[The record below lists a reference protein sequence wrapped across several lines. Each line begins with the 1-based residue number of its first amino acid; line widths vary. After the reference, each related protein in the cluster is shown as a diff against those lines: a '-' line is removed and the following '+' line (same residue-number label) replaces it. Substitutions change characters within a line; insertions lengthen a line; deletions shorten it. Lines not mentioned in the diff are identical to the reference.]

1 MGLQEARS
9 STGRALRGSAR
20 CSRWQ
25 SPRHVYRAPGGIR
38 PWLQVKTSL
47 TRKLENLHG
56 PVRVDLRRQQ
66 VGLPLTDEQT
76 ASRRPCV
83 VRDVVLQDGAGRP
96 LVLAHSVLPL
106 MPRGALHPL
115 IKRLGRQAL
124 GSLLFTRPGFVRRQR
139 ECALLDAR
147 HPLYRQAERIVGD
160 RLPPVIWARRAS
172 FSPIRSRGQSVQV
185 TELFLHV
192 KSPA

>member
-1 MGLQEARS
+1 MSLREALVPVAKAWR
-9 STGRALRGSAR
+9 GRARA
-20 CSRWQ
+20 SRWR
-25 SPRHVYRAPGGIR
+25 PLAHINGAPPVIR

-47 TRKLENLHG
+47 TRKLESVHG
-56 PVRVDLRRQQ
+56 PVWVDLLRQH
-66 VGLPLTDEQT
+66 VCLPLGDEAT
-76 ASRRPCV
+76 AFRRPCV
-83 VRDVVLQDGAGRP
+83 VRDVVLRDGAGQA

-115 IKRLGRQAL
+115 IRRLGRQAL

-147 HPLYRQAERIVGD
+147 HPLYRQAKRLVGD
-160 RLPPVIWARRAS
+160 RLPPVVWARRAS
-172 FSPIRSRGQSVQV
+172 FSPIRSQGQTVQV

-192 KSPA
+192 KNPA